1 MDKSQL
7 DGVLG
12 TISEPVKNAYKLS
25 SRKEIEEIQRII
37 RIFKIN
43 DEQKNKHKM
52 LSIKNLATMKVVF
65 SNN

>member
-1 MDKSQL
+1 MNEQQL
-7 DGVLG
+7 SEVLG
-12 TISEPVKNAYKLS
+12 TISEPFNNRYRVET
-25 SRKEIEEIQRII
+25 RKQIEEIQRIC